1 MNLCKALQEW
11 SDEERNAG
19 MAEGLAK
26 GRDEGRTETN
36 DNIIRNMLHKNQT
49 PEFISEM
56 TAQPLE
62 YVYEVKRAMTV
73 NEKTK
78 YDPSGMEKKSDFKP
92 HPGKM

>member
-26 GRDEGRTETN
+26 GRDEGLAKGRDEGRAETN

-56 TAQPLE
+56 TTQPLE

-78 YDPSGMEKKSDFKP
+78 YGQSSMEK
-92 HPGKM
+92 